1 MKSVIVK
8 GICMQIIRV
17 LLFTLIVL
25 SQGNLANESLNV
37 KYSSSI
43 EPIAI
48 NVMHE
53 WILTIES
60 ASGYPVKNADVT
72 VEGGMPE
79 HNHGLPTEPKVTKN
93 LGNGRYLL
101 QGVRFHMSGFWE
113 MKVTI
118 RVEGDEHVVIFP
130 LEL

>member
-1 MKSVIVK
+1 
-8 GICMQIIRV
+8 MQIIRA
-17 LLFTLIVL
+17 LFFTLIII
-25 SQGNLANESLNV
+25 SQGNLAKETLNV
-37 KYSSSI
+37 NYSSNI

-60 ASGYPVKNADVT
+60 ADGYPVTNADVA

-79 HNHGLPTEPKVTKN
+79 HNHGLPTQPKVTKN

-118 RVEGDEHVVIFP
+118 RVEGYEHVVIFR

>member
-1 MKSVIVK
+1 
-8 GICMQIIRV
+8 MQIIRV

>member
-8 GICMQIIRV
+8 GIFMQIIRV

-101 QGVRFHMSGFWE
+101 QGVRFHMSGLWE

-118 RVEGDEHVVIFP
+118 RVEGNEHVVIFP